1 MTFPAVPRDYTVEL
15 FLNGGW
21 RDVSSDVRAA
31 DGINI
36 TRGRPNEA
44 SQPQPSTCSM
54 TLDNRSGNYSPRN
67 PLGAWYGLLGRN
79 TPIRVSVNVLKDTF
93 SRTSSDQWGF
103 AETGPAWWVGGG
115 PVADFDVTNGAAT
128 HSVTS
133 ANALRRSYLR
143 DYLCRDVDVTF
154 TVTLPYADVTGGPI
168 TTGIMLRGQDTTNY
182 YLADLIVTTTEA
194 MTLRLWHIEAG
205 VFTFIASQLI
215 TDFVYSGQ
223 QLWLRAQV
231 TGDTL
236 RSKVWLASGSE
247 PYGWHLVSSD
257 DSIAG
262 AGWVGVRSDIYTG
275 NTNTL
280 PGVFSYDNFVARSV
294 RFVGEVS
301 SWPQRWDTSGIDVT
315 APIEAAS
322 MLRRLAQGTSP
333 QSSTLYRAITS
344 LTIPAVAYWPCE
356 EGSDSNSIA
365 SAVGGPAM
373 FVTGDTDFAAY
384 GGFAASY
391 PIPVPQT
398 ASTWSGPVPT
408 YTATGEIQLSFITRV
423 PDSGAANLSYFM
435 EMTTQSGRTW
445 SIRYHTGT
453 PALGSMSLQLWEYST
468 LLFDTG
474 PFAFEVNG
482 KDLRITLTL
491 EQNGSNIDWELQSLK
506 ADATGGGLISGTQL
520 NRTVGR
526 ALRIRAFPHGEMTG
540 VAMGHISVRK
550 EVVNFW
556 DQAAE
561 LRAFAG
567 ETVLERLLRL
577 FEQNNIDADFLT
589 RSFGAAVG
597 PQRQLPVLTLL
608 QECAD
613 ADVSTL
619 FDARSAA
626 SLLYRQ
632 LSTMYAQPA
641 TVTLDYTGGQ
651 IAPPFQPV
659 DDDQS
664 TRNDISVT
672 RLNGSTA
679 RAVLQT
685 GRMSVR
691 APELGG
697 VGIYTTAIEV
707 NVARDDQLPDIAGWE
722 LNKGIAD
729 ETRYPVVRVGLHY
742 PEVASDPVLALALLD
757 LDVGDR
763 FEVVNP
769 MKGQTPDTID
779 QLALGYTEA
788 IYPFEHFLA
797 INAAPA
803 SPYRVIVLDDSAS
816 KLSTDGST
824 LTTVVTTTAT
834 SLSVTTLSGVL
845 WKTGAVDIPIRV
857 GGEVMIVTNIA
868 GSSSPQTFTVVRS
881 VNGIVKTHPSGSAVA
896 LVRPAI
902 LAL

>member
-1 MTFPAVPRDYTVEL
+1 MTFPAVPRDATVEL

-31 DGINI
+31 DGIVI

-44 SQPQPSTCSM
+44 GQPQPSTCSL

-67 PLGAWYGLLGRN
+67 PLSPYYGVLGRN
-79 TPIRVSVNVLKDTF
+79 TPIRVSINVAKDAF
-93 SRTSSDQWGF
+93 ARTVVDGWGS
-103 AETGPAWWVGGG
+103 ADVGGSYSLVG
-115 PVADFDVTNGAAT
+115 AGGTVLNSDAQVNSGVGKQSVPVTNAYRFLYLPG
-128 HSVTS
+128 V
-133 ANALRRSYLR
+133 SYR
-143 DYLCRDVDVTF
+143 NVEVAV
-154 TVTLPYADVTGGPI
+154 TVTVPFTDVTGAVIEPANI
-168 TTGIMLRGQDTTNY
+168 LLRGQSITDY
-182 YLADLIVTTTEA
+182 YRV
-194 MTLRLWHIEAG
+194 R
-205 VFTFIASQLI
+205 VLI
-215 TDFVYSGQ
+215 TTAEAVTIGVVHYDNTVIAAEVTVSGLTHASGQ
-223 QLWLRAQV
+223 ALRVRAQV
-231 TGDTL
+231 DGHTI
-236 RSKVWLASGSE
+236 RAKVWAAAAPE
-247 PYGWHLVSSD
+247 PYGWHVSAFTD
-257 DSIAG
+257 RITG
-262 AGWVGVRSDIYTG
+262 TGWVGIRSGVVSG

-280 PGVFSYDNFVARSV
+280 PIVFSYDDLIVRSV
-294 RFVGEVS
+294 RFAGEVA
-301 SWPQRWDTSGIDVT
+301 SWPQRWNTSGIDVT
-315 APIEAAS
+315 APVEAAS

-333 QSSTLYRAITS
+333 QSSTLYRAITG

-408 YTATGEIQLSFITRV
+408 YTATGEIQLSFITNV
-423 PDSGAANLSYFM
+423 PGSGAANLSYFM
-435 EMTTQSGRTW
+435 ELTTQSGRTW
-445 SIRYHTGT
+445 SIRYHTG
-453 PALGSMSLQLWEYST
+453 GSMSLQLWEYST

-474 PFAFEVNG
+474 PVAFEVNG

-556 DQAAE
+556 DQSTE

-577 FEQNNIDADFLT
+577 LEQNNIDADFLT

-597 PQRQLPVLTLL
+597 PQRPLPVLALL

-679 RAVLQT
+679 RAVLET

-697 VGIYTTAIEV
+697 VGSYTTAIEV

-769 MKGQTPDTID
+769 MGGQTPDTID
-779 QLALGYTEA
+779 QLVLGYTEA

-803 SPYRVIVLDDSAS
+803 SPYQVIVLDDSTS

-824 LTTVVTTTAT
+824 LAAGVTTTAT
-834 SLSVTTLSGVL
+834 SLSVTTLSGTL
-845 WKTGAVDIPIRV
+845 WKTGAVSIPIRV
-857 GGEVMIVTNIA
+857 GGEVMTVTNIA

-881 VNGIVKTHPSGSAVA
+881 VNGITKLHSSGASVR
-896 LVRPAI
+896 LTRPAI